1 MAFAA
6 GSAHGLSYVAES
18 TFGTT
23 PATPSMVALRHTS
36 CGLQLTKDAFQSA
49 ELRSDRMIAGFK
61 QGQNRCSGDIGI
73 EFSWKEFDPFIAAAM
88 FGSWSSNVVKCGT
101 TVSSFTLER
110 AFADI
115 TQYEVFKGCMVNT
128 WSLSIKPNAMVTG
141 SFGITA
147 KEVVAMTGTPLDAEI
162 TASQTELPYDG
173 FSGTIKEG
181 GSALGLVTGVDI
193 SLQNNLEA
201 LFALGSKNAAGI
213 TAGRS
218 NITGTVSVFFQDV
231 TMRNK
236 FVNETASSLEIVL
249 GNGTAKSYTILL
261 PRIVYS
267 GADNAVS
274 GEGPITLNMPFTALV
289 DSSVGSNMQITRTAS

>member
-1 MAFAA
+1 MI
-6 GSAHGLSYVAES
+6 
-18 TFGTT
+18 
-23 PATPSMVALRHTS
+23 ALRHTS
-36 CGLQLTKDAFQSA
+36 CGLQLTKDSFQSA
-49 ELRSDRMIAGFK
+49 ELRSDRMITSFK

-73 EFSWKEFDPFIAAAM
+73 EFSWKEFDPFIEAAM
-88 FGSWSSNVVKCGT
+88 FGAWTSNVVKCGT
-101 TVSSFTLER
+101 TTKSFTLER

-115 TQYEVFKGCMVNT
+115 VQYEVFKGCMVNS

-141 SFGITA
+141 SFSITA
-147 KEVVAMTGTPLDAEI
+147 KEAVAMTATPLDSEV

-181 GSALGLVTGVDI
+181 GSTIGLVTGVDI
-193 SLQNNLEA
+193 QLQNNLEA

-236 FVNETASSLEIVL
+236 FVNETPSSLEVVL
-249 GNGTAKSYTILL
+249 GNGTTKSYTILL
-261 PRIVYS
+261 PRIIYS

-274 GEGPITLNMPFTALV
+274 GEGPITLSMPWTAV
-289 DSSVGSNMQITRTAS
+289 YDATTGSNMQITRSAT